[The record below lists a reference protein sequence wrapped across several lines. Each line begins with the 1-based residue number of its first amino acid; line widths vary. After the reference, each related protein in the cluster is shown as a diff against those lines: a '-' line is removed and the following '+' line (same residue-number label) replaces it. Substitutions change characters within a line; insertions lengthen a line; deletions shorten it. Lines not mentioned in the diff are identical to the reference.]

1 MTQEEEYTI
10 RSQLKWKRDG
20 SDWVLTDRQIDL
32 LSNFAAQGSHRHR
45 ERAAVRGGAATHA
58 RAY

>member
-20 SDWVLTDRQIDL
+20 SDWVLLRGRRRMGRVTWAKDAVMAEGIRETAWKTRQQ
-32 LSNFAAQGSHRHR
+32 AA
-45 ERAAVRGGAATHA
+45 
-58 RAY
+58 